1 MSDDAIGT
9 GGAGGA
15 AADPRSTGFA
25 GRFQQFI
32 GRNRRG
38 LALGLLVL
46 IFVLAAIWPRVVI
59 TIPAGSTGV
68 LWLRFAG
75 GTVIQPGLR
84 EGVHVIFPW
93 DRIFIYN
100 ARIQEHTT
108 DYEVISEDGLHIDI
122 DVSFRWRIS
131 EQTVAELH
139 RDLGENYVNVL
150 LVPEIGSV
158 TRQVIAQYTAE
169 AFYSFDRQEVQTR
182 IYETLVSADTH
193 NLIGGLNTQLGV
205 TTGMLE
211 ALGQTADANGDVPV
225 PDGEILSD
233 EPFGPPMSVRQIVLT
248 DDPDNFVTMVDLL
261 ITEVVLPDTVRTA
274 IENKIRQAQIAE
286 EYVYRV
292 EREFLETQRKEI
304 EALGIQLFQSIVQQ
318 GISENYLRW
327 RGIEATRDLAASPNA
342 KIIVV
347 GGGDNGLPLILNTAS
362 GPSDAVAIG
371 EAEAMELR
379 QFSLDR
385 LEALQRDLDLPSVR
399 IGSEPQD
406 PGSRRLLFGSDA
418 AIPPEAAAPRTPNWI
433 DQAIDDLRRRVI
445 GGDGG

>member
-1 MSDDAIGT
+1 MSDDAIGAGGT
-9 GGAGGA
+9 GGSR
-15 AADPRSTGFA
+15 PKGFA
-25 GRFQQFI
+25 EKFQRFI
-32 GRNRRG
+32 ARNRRG
-38 LALGLLVL
+38 LALALLVL

-68 LWLRFAG
+68 MWLRFAG

-84 EGVHVIFPW
+84 EGVHLIFPW
-93 DRIFIYN
+93 DRIFVYN

-108 DYEVISEDGLHIDI
+108 DYEVISQDGLHIDI
-122 DVSFRWRIS
+122 NVSFRWRIS

-139 RDLGENYVNVL
+139 RDLGENYLNVL

-158 TRQVIAQYTAE
+158 TRAVIAQYTAE

-182 IYETLVSADTH
+182 IYETLVSEDTH
-193 NLIGGLNTQLGV
+193 NLIGGLNVQLGV

-211 ALGQTADANGDVPV
+211 ALRQNADDPAPAPEDETP
-225 PDGEILSD
+225 SD
-233 EPFGPPMSVRQIVLT
+233 APPGPPQPARQIILT
-248 DDPDNFVTMVDLL
+248 DDPNNFVTIVDLL

-347 GGGDNGLPLILNTAS
+347 GGGDNGLPLILNTAG

-385 LEALQRDLDLPSVR
+385 LEALQRDLDLPNVR
-399 IGSEPQD
+399 VGTEPQD
-406 PGSRRLLFGSDA
+406 PGSRRLLFGPDA
-418 AIPPEAAAPRTPNWI
+418 EIPPEAAAPRAPNWI
-433 DQAIDDLRRRVI
+433 EQAIDDLRRRVI

>member
-1 MSDDAIGT
+1 MSDDAIG
-9 GGAGGA
+9 AGGTA
-15 AADPRSTGFA
+15 GSRPKGFA
-25 GRFQQFI
+25 EKFQRFI
-32 GRNRRG
+32 ARNRRG
-38 LALGLLVL
+38 LALALLVL
-46 IFVLAAIWPRVVI
+46 IFVLAAIWPRVVV

-68 LWLRFAG
+68 MWLRFAG

-84 EGVHVIFPW
+84 EGVHLIFPW

-108 DYEVISEDGLHIDI
+108 DYEVISQDGLHIDI

-139 RDLGENYVNVL
+139 RDLGENYLNVL
-150 LVPEIGSV
+150 LVPEIGSM
-158 TRQVIAQYTAE
+158 TRAVIAQYTAE

-182 IYETLVSADTH
+182 IYQTLVSEDTH
-193 NLIGGLNTQLGV
+193 NLVGGLNVQLGV

-211 ALGQTADANGDVPV
+211 ALHQNADDPAPAPEDETP
-225 PDGEILSD
+225 SD
-233 EPFGPPMSVRQIVLT
+233 APLGPPQSPRQIILT

-261 ITEVVLPDTVRTA
+261 ITGVVLPDTVRTA

-379 QFSLDR
+379 RFSLDR

-399 IGSEPQD
+399 IGTEPQD
-406 PGSRRLLFGSDA
+406 PGSRRLLFGRDA
-418 AIPPEAAAPRTPNWI
+418 EVPPEAPPPRAPNWVE
-433 DQAIDDLRRRVI
+433 QAIDDLRRRVI